1 MSEQTQQPTFLS
13 RRQRRYML
21 KERGIL
27 KQISKLSFFS
37 ETRTKIREQN
47 MEQGRKM
54 HQAWLDHIEKQQ
66 GEALEQRL
74 ESVKETWANIGYNPE
89 EISKLEEA
97 WALTVIRD
105 KETWREDRK
114 KARLLQKEAQE
125 SRAKRG

>member
-1 MSEQTQQPTFLS
+1 MSEQTQQPTFLN

-54 HQAWLDHIEKQQ
+54 HQAWLDHIEKQH
-66 GEALEQRL
+66 GEALEQKL
-74 ESVKETWANIGYNPE
+74 ESVKETWASIGYNAK
-89 EISKLEEA
+89 EIAMLEEA
-97 WALTVIRD
+97 WALTAIKD
-105 KETWREDRK
+105 KETWRQDIK
-114 KARLLQKEAQE
+114 KARQLQKEAAL
-125 SRAKRG
+125 SRANR

>member
-66 GEALEQRL
+66 GEVLEQRL
-74 ESVKETWANIGYNPE
+74 ESVKETWANIGYNVE
-89 EISKLEEA
+89 EIAKLEEA

-114 KARLLQKEAQE
+114 KARLLQKEVQE
-125 SRAKRG
+125 SRAKRV

>member
-1 MSEQTQQPTFLS
+1 MSEQTQQPTFLN

-21 KERGIL
+21 KERGLL

-37 ETRTKIREQN
+37 ETRTAIREQN
-47 MEQGRKM
+47 REQGRQM

-66 GEALEQRL
+66 GEALEQKL
-74 ESVKETWANIGYNPE
+74 ESVKETWANIGYNAE

-97 WALTVIRD
+97 WVLTAIRD

-114 KARLLQKEAQE
+114 KARLLRKEVSE
-125 SRAKRG
+125 SRANR

>member
-27 KQISKLSFFS
+27 KQISKLSFLS

-47 MEQGRKM
+47 REQGRQM
-54 HQAWLDHIEKQQ
+54 HQAWLDHLEKRQA
-66 GEALEQRL
+66 ESLEQKL
-74 ESVKETWANIGYNPE
+74 ESLKETWASVGYNAE
-89 EISKLEEA
+89 EITKLEEA
-97 WALTVIRD
+97 WAMTTVKD

-114 KARLLQKEAQE
+114 KARQLQKEAQE
-125 SRAKRG
+125 SRASRG

>member
-54 HQAWLDHIEKQQ
+54 QQAWLDHIEKQQ
-66 GEALEQRL
+66 GEALEQKL
-74 ESVKETWANIGYNPE
+74 ESVKETWSNVGYNAE
-89 EISKLEEA
+89 EIAKLEEA

>member
-37 ETRTKIREQN
+37 ETRTKIRQQN

-66 GEALEQRL
+66 GEVLEQRL
-74 ESVKETWANIGYNPE
+74 ESVKETWANIGYNVE
-89 EISKLEEA
+89 EIAKLEEA

-114 KARLLQKEAQE
+114 KARLLQKEVQE
-125 SRAKRG
+125 SRAKRV

>member
-1 MSEQTQQPTFLS
+1 MSEQTQKPTFLS

-47 MEQGRKM
+47 REQGRQK
-54 HQAWLDHIEKQQ
+54 
-66 GEALEQRL
+66 L
-74 ESVKETWANIGYNPE
+74 ESVKETWSNVGYNAE
-89 EISKLEEA
+89 EIAKLEEA

>member
-54 HQAWLDHIEKQQ
+54 QQAWLDHIEKQQ
-66 GEALEQRL
+66 GEALEQKL
-74 ESVKETWANIGYNPE
+74 ESVKETWANIGYNSE

-105 KETWREDRK
+105 KETWRKDRK

>member
-54 HQAWLDHIEKQQ
+54 QQAWLDHIEKQQ
-66 GEALEQRL
+66 GEALEQKL

-105 KETWREDRK
+105 KETWRKDRK